1 MRAASKRMPVPS
13 MAATSSR
20 LRRAFCS
27 GVRSRSSPWTVRS
40 SSGMIWPEPMESQS
54 KSSSGSSTLRVEA
67 VERRSTRSSGRRVEV
82 MPSSYPRDDSRQS
95 FRFRGCEV
103 RWAAVS
109 DVLGTKGERTRA
121 RLLDVAVRRFAVDGF
136 RRTSVAA
143 VAEESGVTAA
153 AVYAYFP
160 GKEGLFEAAV
170 DADAAAL
177 ISEASA
183 GIDDRELVQGEPRL
197 LPALVLGVEH
207 HGLARRVLA
216 GQESEVIDRLLAI
229 PALIDLRHRLAE
241 AIAAGQEAGR
251 VRADIDA
258 KAIAVGLE
266 TVTLAL
272 LMARLKVSPEYG
284 DERRRGVE
292 AVFRAVL
299 RPPPGP

>member
-1 MRAASKRMPVPS
+1 M
-13 MAATSSR
+13 
-20 LRRAFCS
+20 
-27 GVRSRSSPWTVRS
+27 
-40 SSGMIWPEPMESQS
+40 SQ
-54 KSSSGSSTLRVEA
+54 L
-67 VERRSTRSSGRRVEV
+67 
-82 MPSSYPRDDSRQS
+82 
-95 FRFRGCEV
+95 
-103 RWAAVS
+103 
-109 DVLGTKGERTRA
+109 LGTKGERTRA
-121 RLLDVAVRRFAVDGF
+121 RLLEVAVRRFAVDGF

-143 VAEESGVTAA
+143 VAEEAGVTAA

-170 DADAAAL
+170 DADAHAL
-177 ISEASA
+177 ISEASE
-183 GIDDRELVQGEPRL
+183 GIDDQDLVSGDLRL
-197 LPALVLGVEH
+197 LPALVAGLEH

-216 GQESEVIDRLLAI
+216 GQEPEVIDRLLSI
-229 PALIDLRHRLAE
+229 PALLELRQRLAE
-241 AIAAGQEAGR
+241 AIAAGQDAGR
-251 VRADIDA
+251 VRTDIDA

>member
-1 MRAASKRMPVPS
+1 MGTLP
-13 MAATSSR
+13 
-20 LRRAFCS
+20 
-27 GVRSRSSPWTVRS
+27 TVT
-40 SSGMIWPEPMESQS
+40 E
-54 KSSSGSSTLRVEA
+54 L
-67 VERRSTRSSGRRVEV
+67 
-82 MPSSYPRDDSRQS
+82 
-95 FRFRGCEV
+95 
-103 RWAAVS
+103 
-109 DVLGTKGERTRA
+109 LGTKGERTRA
-121 RLLDVAVRRFAVDGF
+121 RLLDVAIRRFAADGF

-143 VAEESGVTAA
+143 VAEEAGVTPA

-177 ISEASA
+177 ISEASE
-183 GIDDRELVQGEPRL
+183 GIDDQDLVSGEILL
-197 LPALVLGVEH
+197 LPALVAGVEH

-229 PALIDLRHRLAE
+229 PALLDLRHRLAE

-272 LMARLKVSPEYG
+272 LMARLKVSADSL

-292 AVFRAVL
+292 AIFRAVL
-299 RPPPGP
+299 QPPAGSEAVLRPSRPA